1 MNIKVHRGANQIG
14 GCITEISTEGCKIF
28 IDFGSDLPDSQ
39 KKELTKAQIENMTA
53 GADAIFY
60 THYHADHVG
69 LHTLVPDDI
78 PQYIGAGAR
87 EVMKCKYAVLN
98 QQASSLLANKM
109 LTYVAGRSI
118 DVGGKGKMMV
128 TPYFVS
134 HSAFDSYMLKICCD
148 GKTIL
153 HTGDFRGHGYLGK
166 SLFDMLGKFVKQ
178 VDVLITE
185 GTMLGRRSE
194 TVVREFDIQR
204 NVIKLLR
211 QHKYVFALCSSTDME
226 RLASLHAACKVT
238 GRVFVVD
245 PYQKS
250 VLNIFTRYS
259 GKYSGLFDFDN
270 AFSLRDYS
278 SKNVKAYL
286 GRAGF
291 LMVVRTSMHDLVKRM
306 MNVYDEEAAWLVYSM
321 WSGYA
326 EKGKD
331 YSLDGVAE
339 MRSLFNGHIAD
350 GTKDGFHTSGHA
362 DVDTL
367 AKVCATV
374 NPRIGIIPI
383 HKDKETCLAGIL
395 DMNAYRVF
403 QTGEYKIRDVD
414 ISVLQ

>member
-1 MNIKVHRGANQIG
+1 
-14 GCITEISTEGCKIF
+14 
-28 IDFGSDLPDSQ
+28 
-39 KKELTKAQIENMTA
+39 
-53 GADAIFY
+53 
-60 THYHADHVG
+60 
-69 LHTLVPDDI
+69 
-78 PQYIGAGAR
+78 
-87 EVMKCKYAVLN
+87 
-98 QQASSLLANKM
+98 
-109 LTYVAGRSI
+109 
-118 DVGGKGKMMV
+118 
-128 TPYFVS
+128 
-134 HSAFDSYMLKICCD
+134 MLKICCD
-148 GKTIL
+148 GKTML

-211 QHKYVFALCSSTDME
+211 QHNTFRTVLFHRHGKIGITPCGLQS
-226 RLASLHAACKVT
+226 HGACV
-238 GRVFVVD
+238 RRR
-245 PYQKS
+245 PLPKS

-326 EKGKD
+326 EK
-331 YSLDGVAE
+331 E
-339 MRSLFNGHIAD
+339 
-350 GTKDGFHTSGHA
+350 
-362 DVDTL
+362 
-367 AKVCATV
+367 
-374 NPRIGIIPI
+374 RI
-383 HKDKETCLAGIL
+383 TAWT
-395 DMNAYRVF
+395 AWR
-403 QTGEYKIRDVD
+403 R
-414 ISVLQ
+414 

>member
-1 MNIKVHRGANQIG
+1 M
-14 GCITEISTEGCKIF
+14 
-28 IDFGSDLPDSQ
+28 
-39 KKELTKAQIENMTA
+39 
-53 GADAIFY
+53 
-60 THYHADHVG
+60 
-69 LHTLVPDDI
+69 
-78 PQYIGAGAR
+78 
-87 EVMKCKYAVLN
+87 
-98 QQASSLLANKM
+98 
-109 LTYVAGRSI
+109 
-118 DVGGKGKMMV
+118 
-128 TPYFVS
+128 
-134 HSAFDSYMLKICCD
+134 
-148 GKTIL
+148 
-153 HTGDFRGHGYLGK
+153 
-166 SLFDMLGKFVKQ
+166 KQ

-238 GRVFVVD
+238 GRVFVID